1 MKNTS
6 SSTKKSSTMS
16 NGNPVLEQC
25 LVVDLGT
32 ATTKSGWSHRPDP
45 DLTLPS
51 IVGHGRHKGAML
63 NLGLKGSYVGR
74 QAQTLQ
80 GILDVRQPFKQGCV
94 QHWDDLELLWDH
106 VWSHELKR
114 IRLDKDSDTSDI
126 KVLVSVPPLCP
137 PKDWRRLA
145 EVFFE
150 DSGIGGLYLANKS
163 VLAMYGGG
171 RTTGICVDTGEDMTY
186 IVPCWEGTP
195 LPNATIIQKLGGK
208 HVTDRLLG
216 LLSNGKYSFPDD
228 TFLLLKGRGGRG
240 FSVVSRRDVVREAK
254 ERFCRIDPVNGL
266 KNSLKVE
273 EQVLKLPDGNIVV
286 VGEEATSAP
295 ELMFKPELAKCPKT
309 SGLHELLLESLMRCE
324 EKYRARLLSNIVLTG
339 GNSLYPG
346 FDKRLEAELSALLPD
361 NYGNQNVSVRVN
373 AQRGRDNFTWK
384 GGVHLCSLDSFQ
396 GLWLSKQDY
405 METGGGDVQE
415 TTVLEQETP
424 IESGNCV

>member
-1 MKNTS
+1 MKDIS
-6 SSTKKSSTMS
+6 SQES
-16 NGNPVLEQC
+16 NLNLAQC

-32 ATTKSGWSHRPDP
+32 ATTKSGWSNKSEPDFSI
-45 DLTLPS
+45 PS

-63 NLGLKGSYVGR
+63 TLGLKDSYVGR
-74 QAQTLQ
+74 QAQALQ

-106 VWSHELKR
+106 VWTQELKR
-114 IRLDKDSDTSDI
+114 IRLTTDSDTSDI

-137 PKDWRRLA
+137 PEDWRKLA
-145 EVFFE
+145 ETFFE
-150 DSGIGGLYLANKS
+150 DKGIGGLYLANKS

-228 TFLLLKGRGGRG
+228 TFLLLRGRGGRG
-240 FSVVSRRDVVREAK
+240 FSVVSRRDVVKEAK
-254 ERFCRIDPVNGL
+254 ERFCRVDPVNGL
-266 KNSLKVE
+266 KSATKME

-286 VGEEATSAP
+286 VGDEATSAP
-295 ELMFKPELAKCPKT
+295 ELMFKPELAKCPQI
-309 SGLHELLLESLMRCE
+309 SGLHQLLVESLMRCE
-324 EKYRARLLSNIVLTG
+324 EKYRKILLGNIVLTG
-339 GNSLYPG
+339 GNSLFPG
-346 FDKRLEAELSALLPD
+346 FDKRLESEVAKLLPED
-361 NYGNQNVSVRVN
+361 LASKVSIRVSS
-373 AQRGRDNFTWK
+373 QKGRDNFTWK

-396 GLWLSKQDY
+396 GLWLSQQDY
-405 METGGGDVQE
+405 MESGAKIEEG
-415 TTVLEQETP
+415 TVLEQANDLT
-424 IESGNCV
+424 V

>member
-1 MKNTS
+1 MLTNGTS
-6 SSTKKSSTMS
+6 SS
-16 NGNPVLEQC
+16 NGRSHLENC

-32 ATTKSGWSHRPDP
+32 ATTKSGWSNRSEPDMSI
-45 DLTLPS
+45 PS
-51 IVGHGRHKGAML
+51 IVGHGRHKGAMAT
-63 NLGLKGSYVGR
+63 LGLSDSYVGR

-80 GILDVRQPFKQGCV
+80 GILNIRQPFKQGCV

-106 VWSHELKR
+106 TWKQELKR
-114 IRLDKDSDTSDI
+114 MRLGNEADTSDI

-137 PKDWRRLA
+137 PEDWRRLA

-208 HVTDRLLG
+208 QVTDRLLA

-228 TFLLLKGRGGRG
+228 TFLLLRGRGGRG
-240 FSVVSRRDVVREAK
+240 FSVVSRRDVVQEAK
-254 ERFCRIDPVNGL
+254 NRFCCIDPLDGL
-266 KNSLKVE
+266 KSSVKHE

-286 VGEEATSAP
+286 VGDEATSAP

-309 SGLHELLLESLMRCE
+309 SGIHELLHESLMRCE
-324 EKYRARLLSNIVLTG
+324 EKYRSRLLSNIVLTG
-339 GNSLYPG
+339 GNSLFPG
-346 FDKRLEAELSALLPD
+346 FDLRLEAELVKLLPD
-361 NYGNQNVSVRVN
+361 NLSKYVKVN
-373 AQRGRDNFTWK
+373 AQPGRENFTWK

-396 GLWLSKQDY
+396 GLWLTKQDY
-405 METGGGDVQE
+405 METGGSDVQE
-415 TTVLEQETP
+415 TTVLEQEV
-424 IESGNCV
+424 ESTCESQIL

>member
-1 MKNTS
+1 MEN
-6 SSTKKSSTMS
+6 
-16 NGNPVLEQC
+16 C

-32 ATTKSGWSHRPDP
+32 ATTKAGWSNRADA
-45 DLTLPS
+45 DLNIPS

-63 NLGLKGSYVGR
+63 TLGLQDSYVGR
-74 QAQTLQ
+74 QAQSLQ
-80 GILDVRQPFKQGCV
+80 GILNVRQPFKQGCV
-94 QHWDDLELLWDH
+94 QHWDDLELLWDY
-106 VWSHELKR
+106 VWTQELKR
-114 IRLDKDSDTSDI
+114 IKLSPDADTSEI

-137 PKDWRRLA
+137 PQDWRRLS

-216 LLSNGKYSFPDD
+216 LLSNGKYSFLDD

-254 ERFCRIDPVNGL
+254 ERFCCIDPQNGL
-266 KNSLKVE
+266 KPTGTKCE

-286 VGEEATSAP
+286 VGDEATSAP
-295 ELMFKPELAKCPKT
+295 ELMFKPELAKSPKT
-309 SGLHELLLESLMRCE
+309 SGIHELLLESLMRCE
-324 EKYRARLLSNIVLTG
+324 EKYRSRLLSNIVLTG
-339 GNSLYPG
+339 GNSLFPG
-346 FDKRLEAELSALLPD
+346 LDKRLESELTALLPD
-361 NYGNQNVSVRVN
+361 NFGKNVNVRVN
-373 AQRGRDNFTWK
+373 AQNGRENFTWK

-396 GLWLSKQDY
+396 GLWLTKQDY
-405 METGGGDVQE
+405 METGGNDVQE
-415 TTVLEQETP
+415 SIVLEQQTETA
-424 IESGNCV
+424 